1 MGNTTEYLIANARQG
16 NRHALAQLLQDN
28 YAAVY
33 KYCLKLTL
41 SSEDARDIT
50 QEAMARAVEKI
61 RLYDGSKASFNT
73 WLITIAKNIWLTG
86 IRRKKLF
93 ENYCSTLTV
102 PEDHDN
108 IIDNLFKNDDLIQA
122 VNRLSPK
129 LKAPVVLKYN
139 FDYSYET
146 IAKTLG
152 IPVGTV
158 KSRISNAVRNIGKE
172 LEGYGKG

>member
-1 MGNTTEYLIANARQG
+1 MGETTEYLLENARRG
-16 NRHALAQLLQDN
+16 NRYALAQLLQEN
-28 YAAVY
+28 YAPVY

-41 SSEDARDIT
+41 DREDACDIT

-61 RLYDGSKASFNT
+61 RLYDESKASFGT

-86 IRRKKLF
+86 IKRKKLF
-93 ENYCSTLTV
+93 ESYCSTLAA
-102 PEDHDN
+102 PEDYDSTM
-108 IIDNLFKNDDLIQA
+108 DDLFKNDDLIQA

-139 FDYSYET
+139 FDYSYEA

-158 KSRISNAVRNIGKE
+158 KSRISNAVRNVGKE
-172 LEGYGKG
+172 LESYGKG